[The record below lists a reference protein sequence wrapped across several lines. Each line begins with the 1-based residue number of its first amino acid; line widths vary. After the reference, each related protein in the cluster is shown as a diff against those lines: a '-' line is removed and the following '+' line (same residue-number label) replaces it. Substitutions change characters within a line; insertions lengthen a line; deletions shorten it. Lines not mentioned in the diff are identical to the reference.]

1 MKEKIKSLKKLKKDI
16 TDDVKPEFTEQ
27 QNEAEVLE
35 EEKIE
40 EKTDTLTVE
49 PVQVDGN
56 DEAEDL
62 RMKPSSDI
70 PEDLVYI
77 ESGSDFEDNLM
88 EKWKDIKKGTKLRR

>member
-1 MKEKIKSLKKLKKDI
+1 M
-16 TDDVKPEFTEQ
+16 PEEDK
-27 QNEAEVLE
+27 NR
-35 EEKIE
+35 

-62 RMKPSSDI
+62 HMKPSSDI

-88 EKWKDIKKGTKLRR
+88 ENWKDIKKGTKLRR